1 MDKDYLTGWTTI
13 EQSKKLVEAG
23 LNPDT
28 ADMYYSA
35 YITYANGKPIK
46 EKPEY
51 GLQAWPYKN
60 RSSMIVGFTKVDYV
74 PCWTIGKLIDL
85 MPKYLKSGKE
95 RFDLVLIPWLNQ
107 VQYINLAI
115 NSTKERTYMESR
127 MEKTLIDSVIS
138 MIERLLACKSTY
150 LVNVKSGLI

>member
-1 MDKDYLTGWTTI
+1 MDKEFLTGWTTI
-13 EQSKKLVEAG
+13 EQSKALVEAG

-51 GLQAWPYKN
+51 GLQAWPYKD

-74 PCWTIGKLIDL
+74 PCWTLGKLIDS
-85 MPKYLKSGKE
+85 MPRKPFISENTGDWFVQFDTDHEHEQQFSNKILINAVYEAFKWLLENGYGK
-95 RFDLVLIPWLNQ
+95 V
-107 VQYINLAI
+107 
-115 NSTKERTYMESR
+115 
-127 MEKTLIDSVIS
+127 EK
-138 MIERLLACKSTY
+138 K
-150 LVNVKSGLI
+150 G